1 MEVPADA
8 AGDRLAVARDTPA
21 RSVAAERAESSL
33 LDPVERTI
41 AALRALAGDFALLA
55 VLDLR
60 RAALQLAWLVGAGI
74 VASVLVVTAWLAGVT
89 AVVVWLLGA
98 GVSWP
103 VALII
108 AGLLNLVGAALV
120 AWRMHAV
127 IDEMP
132 FAATLRQ
139 LKAKAPAGESK

>member
-1 MEVPADA
+1 MEVSADA
-8 AGDRLAVARDTPA
+8 AGDGPAVARDTPA
-21 RSVAAERAESSL
+21 RSAASERAESPIL
-33 LDPVERTI
+33 EPVERAI

-89 AVVVWLLGA
+89 AVVVWLLGT
-98 GVSWP
+98 GVTWP
-103 VALII
+103 VALIV

-120 AWRMHAV
+120 AWRMRAV
-127 IDEMP
+127 IEEMP

-139 LKAKAPAGESK
+139 LEAKPPAGESK

>member
-1 MEVPADA
+1 
-8 AGDRLAVARDTPA
+8 
-21 RSVAAERAESSL
+21 
-33 LDPVERTI
+33 
-41 AALRALAGDFALLA
+41 
-55 VLDLR
+55 
-60 RAALQLAWLVGAGI
+60 
-74 VASVLVVTAWLAGVT
+74 VVTAWLAGVT

-139 LKAKAPAGESK
+139 LKAKAPAGESQ

>member
-1 MEVPADA
+1 MEVPA
-8 AGDRLAVARDTPA
+8 AVARDAPA
-21 RSVAAERAESSL
+21 RSASAERADAPI

-41 AALRALAGDFALLA
+41 AAVRALAGDFALLA

-60 RAALQLAWLVGAGI
+60 RAALQLAWLVGAAI

-89 AVVVWLLGA
+89 GVVVWLLGA

-103 VALII
+103 VTLIL
-108 AGLLNLVGAALV
+108 AGLLNLAGAGLV

-127 IDEMP
+127 VDEMP

-139 LKAKAPAGESK
+139 LKAEPPAGESQ